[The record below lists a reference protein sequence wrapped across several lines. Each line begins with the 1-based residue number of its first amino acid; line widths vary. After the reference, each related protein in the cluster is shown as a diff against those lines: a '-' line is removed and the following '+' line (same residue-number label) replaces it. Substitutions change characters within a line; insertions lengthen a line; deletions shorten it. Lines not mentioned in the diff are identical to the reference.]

1 MIRKPSFLTAA
12 SAYMLG
18 LFFIHGY
25 FDKSNLLHGKVST
38 LFFILL
44 FFAGGIYE
52 SLRLKAAAAA
62 KYLAEA
68 EADFKA
74 GRNTP
79 GAVAYASAVM
89 YSQLHGVPFNIK
101 NQTPLTRW
109 DD

>member
-1 MIRKPSFLTAA
+1 MNRKPSFLTAA
-12 SAYMLG
+12 SAYLLG
-18 LFFIHGY
+18 LFFIYGY
-25 FDKSNLLHGKVST
+25 FDKTNLLHGEIST

-52 SLRLKAAAAA
+52 SLRLKAAAAS

-74 GRNTP
+74 GRHTP
-79 GAVAYASAVM
+79 GALAYANALM

-109 DD
+109 DE